1 MAKGGPVTFFP
12 AGRFL
17 PRRGEAIKKLHV
29 RVKRGVDMQA
39 ELIFTGTE
47 LLLGEINNTHAQYL
61 GRRLAALNIEVV
73 LHTTVGDNWERMA
86 EVLRHALGRSD
97 LIIITGGLGP
107 TSDDLT
113 KETVADVLGLT
124 MELDE
129 ATLQALVRYFS
140 GRGMNMP
147 ASISK
152 QAMFPAGS
160 TILPN
165 PVGTAPGVL
174 IRAGKNTLV
183 MLPGPPREVAAIFEE
198 SLEPLFRKL
207 GGEGEQVRNLT
218 VKLTGIA
225 ESEVQDRLADLEGDP
240 GVTLSYLAVPGEVHV
255 RVTAR
260 DADASVAEELL
271 HRKTQQVRSRLSSY
285 VIGYDDEILEEVV
298 VEHLTHRRLTVAVA
312 ESCTGGMV
320 AKRLTDVPGSS
331 SCFLGAVVAYA
342 NQIKERLVA
351 VPPPVISLYG
361 AVSSQTATAMAR
373 GVRLVFSSDIG
384 VGITGIAGP
393 SGGLPDKP
401 VGTVHIA
408 LDIAY
413 RTFHRHYLFPGDRG
427 AVRRGAANAALHMLC
442 MYLKNVL

>member
-1 MAKGGPVTFFP
+1 M
-12 AGRFL
+12 
-17 PRRGEAIKKLHV
+17 E
-29 RVKRGVDMQA
+29 A

-47 LLLGEINNTHAQYL
+47 LLLGEVGNTHAQYL
-61 GRRLAALNIEVV
+61 GRQLAALNIEVL
-73 LHTTVGDNWERMA
+73 LHTTVGDDWRRMG
-86 EVLRHALGRSD
+86 EILEQALGRSD

-113 KETVADVLGLT
+113 KETVARVLGVA
-124 MELDE
+124 METHE
-129 ATLQALVRYFS
+129 GTLQGLARYFS
-140 GRGMNMP
+140 GRGMTMP
-147 ASISK
+147 ASMRK
-152 QAMFPAGS
+152 QALFPAGS
-160 TILPN
+160 SVLPN

-174 IRAGKNTLV
+174 VRTEKNILV

-198 SLEPLFRKL
+198 SLVPVFREL
-207 GGEGEQVRNLT
+207 GKQGEQIRNLT

-225 ESEVQDRLADLEGDP
+225 ESEVQDRLGDLEHDDGM
-240 GVTLSYLAVPGEVHV
+240 GLAYLALPGEVHV

-260 DADASVAEELL
+260 HSDAGKAEDMLQK
-271 HRKTQQVRSRLSSY
+271 KTQQVRSRLGSY
-285 VIGYDDEILEEVV
+285 VVGYDDEVLEQVV
-298 VEHLTHRRLTVAVA
+298 IEHLTHRGLTVAVA

-331 SCFLGAVVAYA
+331 QCMLGAVVAYA
-342 NQIKERLVA
+342 NQIKERLLG

-373 GVRLVFSSDIG
+373 GVRLAFSSDIG

-393 SGGLPDKP
+393 EGGQPDKP

-408 LDIAY
+408 LDTAH
-413 RTFHRHYLFPGDRG
+413 RTFYRHYVFPGARE
-427 AVRRGAANAALHMLC
+427 AVRRGASSAALHMMC